1 MKFVHTISKRGV
13 KSMEEQEKRQCR
25 KKKEKELTPQ
35 EQKEELQES
44 YELGIKYM
52 EDLEEKKEK

>member
-1 MKFVHTISKRGV
+1 
-13 KSMEEQEKRQCR
+13 MEEQEKRQCR
-25 KKKEKELTPQ
+25 KKKKKELTPQ

>member
-1 MKFVHTISKRGV
+1 
-13 KSMEEQEKRQCR
+13 MEEQEKRQCR